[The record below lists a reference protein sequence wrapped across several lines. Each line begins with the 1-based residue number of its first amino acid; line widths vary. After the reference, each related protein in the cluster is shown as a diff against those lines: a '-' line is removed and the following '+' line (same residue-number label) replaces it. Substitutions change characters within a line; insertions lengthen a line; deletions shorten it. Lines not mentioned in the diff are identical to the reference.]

1 MKSGSNMEKD
11 AVTVILGLF
20 TILFGW
26 LFIRTNANHNKSED
40 VRKELAEKVKDL
52 YEENKADRAQHNEDM
67 RLMINSIHEMTTTI
81 SNQIKELNVM
91 PMPDVKEYVNFK
103 MEPVERLETKF
114 EEVVKQV
121 NVLIERSNRN
131 RKGD

>member
-1 MKSGSNMEKD
+1 MEKD

-20 TILFGW
+20 TMLFGW

-40 VRKELAEKVKDL
+40 VRKELAGKVADL

-67 RLMINSIHEMTTTI
+67 RLMINSIHEMTATI
-81 SNQIKELNVM
+81 SNQIKDLNVM

-103 MEPVERLETKF
+103 MQPVDRLEGKF
-114 EEVVKQV
+114 EEVVQQV
-121 NVLIERSNRN
+121 SVLVERSNRT
-131 RKGD
+131 RRGD